1 MKKSELAFTV
11 VLVPLDFLLVFL
23 AAITAY
29 SVRFGWLAALRP
41 VAFDLPWN
49 RFLLLAAGAG
59 LLFVMFMAL
68 SGLYAVRGP
77 RRLTMEISRI
87 FFASSASILT
97 FIVIVFFRRELFS
110 SRFIILAA
118 WIVAFIYL
126 SLGRVLIRLLQRL
139 LVRFGV
145 GVRRVIVIGGDERV
159 TKTLTAA
166 FAKNPAFGFQMIKTI
181 AGFDDEAEKEL
192 AGLAATGALDEV
204 IVTNPDLSREDLSR
218 ILGFCESRQLAFKYS
233 ADLLATHSHNMELS
247 TVAGLPIVEIK
258 GTRLD
263 GWGRVLKRIFD
274 VIGSLLLIILTSPIM
289 LLAALAVAIDSRGPV
304 FFSRLDDGS
313 PVTRVGEHGRPF
325 RYFKFRSM
333 RPNTHNL
340 RYTELADRDTRK
352 EGPLVKIKDDPR
364 VTRVGTFI
372 RKYSIDE
379 LPELFLVFT
388 GKMSLVGPR
397 PHLPEEVAKY
407 KDHHRR
413 VFTVKPGITGLA
425 QISGRADL
433 NFDEEVRLDT
443 YYIENWSP
451 WLDLAILIKTP
462 LAVLSRKGAY

>member
-1 MKKSELAFTV
+1 MRIHHYHFITEIP
-11 VLVPLDFLLVFL
+11 VLFL
-23 AAITAY
+23 
-29 SVRFGWLAALRP
+29 
-41 VAFDLPWN
+41 
-49 RFLLLAAGAG
+49 
-59 LLFVMFMAL
+59 AL
-68 SGLYAVRGP
+68 SGLYNIRGP
-77 RRLTMEISRI
+77 RRITMEISRI
-87 FFASSASILT
+87 FFASSAAILT
-97 FIVIVFFRRELFS
+97 FIVTIFFRRELFD

-118 WIVAFIYL
+118 WLVAFVYL

-139 LVRFGV
+139 LVRFGIA
-145 GVRRVIVIGGDERV
+145 VRRVIIVGGDERV

-166 FAKNPAFGFQMIKTI
+166 FAKSPACGFQLIKTVNAFG
-181 AGFDDEAEKEL
+181 DDIEKEL
-192 AGLAATGALDEV
+192 AGLAATGALDEI
-204 IVTNPDLSREDLSR
+204 IVTDPDLSRQELSR
-218 ILGFCESRQLAFKYS
+218 ILGFCESRQVAFKYS

-247 TVAGLPIVEIK
+247 TVAGLPMVEIR

-274 VIGSLLLIILTSPIM
+274 IIGSTLLIILTSPIM
-289 LLAALAVAIDSRGPV
+289 LISALAVAIDSRGPV
-304 FFSRLDDGS
+304 FFSRLDDGT

-333 RPNTHNL
+333 RPNTHSL
-340 RYTELADRDTRK
+340 RYTDLAGLDTRK

-364 VTRVGTFI
+364 VTRVGAFI

-379 LPELFLVFT
+379 LPEFFLVLT

-413 VFTVKPGITGLA
+413 VFTVKPGVTGLA
-425 QISGRADL
+425 QVSGRADL
-433 NFDEEVRLDT
+433 TFDEEVRLDT

-462 LAVLSRKGAY
+462 FAVLGRKGAY

>member
-11 VLVPLDFLLVFL
+11 ALVPLDFLLVFL
-23 AAITAY
+23 AALTAY

-41 VAFDLPWN
+41 VVFDLP
-49 RFLLLAAGAG
+49 FHDYLLLAAGAG
-59 LLFVMFMAL
+59 VLFVMFLAL
-68 SGLYAVRGP
+68 AGLYNIRGP

-87 FFASSASILT
+87 FFASSAAILS

-118 WIVAFIYL
+118 WLVAFVYL
-126 SLGRVLIRLLQRL
+126 SLGRILVRLLQRL
-139 LVRFGV
+139 LVWFGV
-145 GVRRVIVIGGDERV
+145 GVRRVIIVGGDERA
-159 TKTLTAA
+159 TKTLTGA
-166 FAKNPAFGFQMIKTI
+166 FAKNPSYGFRLIRTVSSFGE
-181 AGFDDEAEKEL
+181 DVEKEL
-192 AGLAATGALDEV
+192 AGLAATGALDEI
-204 IVTNPDLSREDLSR
+204 IVTDPDLSRQELSR

-274 VIGSLLLIILTSPIM
+274 VIGSVVLIILTSPIM
-289 LLAALAVAIDSRGPV
+289 IITALAVAIDSRGPI
-304 FFSRLDDGS
+304 FFSRLDDGT
-313 PVTRVGEHGRPF
+313 PVQRVGEHGRPF

-333 RPNTHNL
+333 RPNTHSL
-340 RYTELADRDTRK
+340 RYTELADKDTRK

-364 VTRVGTFI
+364 ITRVGTFI

-379 LPELFLVFT
+379 LPELFLVLA
-388 GKMSLVGPR
+388 GRMSLVGPR
-397 PHLPEEVAKY
+397 PHLTEEVAKY

-425 QISGRADL
+425 QVSGRADL

-462 LAVLSRKGAY
+462 FAVLTRKGAY